1 MAQLQDIVERAAP
14 PARATAAAPR
24 PSEALQ
30 AFSLRMG
37 QHGMSV
43 SCTLM
48 MHDRRYALEQLNQA
62 HALAD
67 DALRHMAVA
76 LFGQL
81 ELPRHGPDW
90 AM

>member
-1 MAQLQDIVERAAP
+1 MAYLHGIVERAAP
-14 PARATAAAPR
+14 PAGMAISAPR

-48 MHDRRYALEQLNQA
+48 MHDRRYALEQLNHA

-67 DALRHMAVA
+67 EALRQMAVT

-90 AM
+90 TA